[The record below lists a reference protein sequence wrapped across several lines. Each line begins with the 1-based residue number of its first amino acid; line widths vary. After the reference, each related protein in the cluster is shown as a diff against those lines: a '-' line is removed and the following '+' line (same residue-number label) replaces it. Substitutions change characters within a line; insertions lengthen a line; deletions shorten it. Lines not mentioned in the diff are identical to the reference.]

1 MEMQALIEELAALVE
16 KIKSGEASLGELE
29 AFAAAAAQLNERA
42 IVLRYKAYEA
52 QVYGT
57 PVEAPAVEQSVEE
70 TELPTMEETTE
81 PPVEL
86 VEVVE
91 TNEESSFDLFS
102 MDEEEDTP
110 AFELSMEETPVFEA
124 EEHTPV
130 DLDPA
135 PELHLEKLEVSH
147 EEPIAEVKEDIQ
159 DEVSTPFQ
167 DGNLHGIYTKLST
180 NDGSLAS
187 RLMTVRLETLKGAFG
202 FNERLQIIQELFNG
216 SNDEFSSLIDRIE
229 STTSKDQARQLVSS
243 YASKFN
249 WDEESPLAL
258 ELIQKV
264 ERKYA

>member
-16 KIKSGEASLGELE
+16 KIKSGEATLGELE

-52 QVYGT
+52 QVFGSPAET
-57 PVEAPAVEQSVEE
+57 PALDETTTVAEAPVIDVENAPIAE
-70 TELPTMEETTE
+70 T
-81 PPVEL
+81 VEL
-86 VEVVE
+86 Q
-91 TNEESSFDLFS
+91 EESSFDLFS
-102 MDEEEDTP
+102 IDDEEDTP

>member
-1 MEMQALIEELAALVE
+1 MQALIEELAALVQ
-16 KIKSGEASLGELE
+16 KIKTGQATLGELE
-29 AFAAAAAQLNERA
+29 AFAAGTAQLNERA
-42 IVLRYKAYEA
+42 IILRYKAYEA

-57 PVEAPAVEQSVEE
+57 MEELPVEAAAEQVVAVEEAISEPVIEA
-70 TELPTMEETTE
+70 PSMEDA
-81 PPVEL
+81 V
-86 VEVVE
+86 
-91 TNEESSFDLFS
+91 NEEPAFDLFS
-102 MDEEEDTP
+102 LDEEAEEPT
-110 AFELSMEETPVFEA
+110 FELSMEEQPVFEA
-124 EEHTPV
+124 EDHVPH

-135 PELHLEKLEVSH
+135 PEMHLDELEISH
-147 EEPIAEVKEDIQ
+147 EEEPVAEAETPVKPVVE
-159 DEVSTPFQ
+159 EPVMS
-167 DGNLHGIYTKLST
+167 GNLHGIYTKLSS
-180 NDGSLAS
+180 NDGSLAA

-229 STTSKDQARQLVSS
+229 TTPSKDQARQVVSA